1 MKFTF
6 LLLLLYT
13 TLLFGQDYKIIQDGN
28 SSESILVGISSKKAF
43 QDSNFAS
50 WFNSEYTNYNVNTK
64 TLGNY
69 KNYFE
74 DKIIKT
80 VLGTWCSD
88 SRREVPRFVKI
99 LDFIGFPEDK
109 HLFFN
114 VDRNKKGLFDEV
126 DNLNIEFVPT
136 IIIYENGEELGRI
149 VEAPEVSL
157 EADLIKIIIKNIPED
172 NE

>member
-1 MKFTF
+1 MKFSF

-13 TLLFGQDYKIIQDGN
+13 TILFGQEYKIVQDGN
-28 SSESILVGISSKKAF
+28 SSESILVGITNKKVF

-50 WFNSEYTNYNVNTK
+50 WFNSEYTNYSVDTK
-64 TLGNY
+64 TLENY

-80 VLGTWCSD
+80 VLGTWCGD

-99 LDFIGFPEDK
+99 LDFIGFPDDK
-109 HLFFN
+109 HLFLN
-114 VDRNKKGLFDEV
+114 VDRNKNGLFDEV

-149 VEAPEVSL
+149 VETPEVSL
-157 EADLIKIIIKNIPED
+157 EADLIKIITNSPED
-172 NE
+172 DE